1 MTSPTFKFD
10 PATAS
15 AVASACLGLSNGV
28 GKLGDLAAGLL
39 DGNGSGSFR
48 SGAEI
53 DSTLRQVGKAAQEAA
68 NRLRHAVEQYLDSVI
83 DAGQLIPQQEAENQR
98 RIAKA
103 GGGGGSDIGILG
115 SLLAQHSQPT
125 AVPTG
130 PSAMDMLTSGISSN
144 IPSLPSGSADAAG
157 KAGCAAGPETV
168 GGLTL
173 DTCVANLSP
182 ADASVLLT
190 LAQQWQ
196 QLGADLTSSIT
207 VFHNIVQSKM
217 ATGGWTGSSGRAVG
231 DAAHK
236 LVNTSVEIA
245 AQANANGAAIV
256 GWAGALGDTKS
267 YIDSLAASKG
277 PAMAA
282 APPESKA
289 LVQNQIDTLARIK
302 MAGTYNPGVAAIS
315 SSLSNLSDPSAGATG
330 VPLILA
336 GMGGS
341 GGSGGAGGG
350 AGTSAS
356 SSGGGGGGGASGGGG
371 GGGGGSTA
379 ARTGSDAAGQLAR
392 QGTGDPVSNAAK
404 NASSQAGQNPAAAA
418 QQAVSKAGDGAKSLG
433 SSRSGAGSMT
443 RPSSLGALSDA
454 EKNAAKAA
462 AGGLKGAGGG
472 GGGAGKLGGAGGLG
486 GAAAAESALS
496 RNSSSLSAAEKAL
509 AGQQGAT
516 ASRAAS
522 PAAGGPMGA
531 RGAGAKG
538 EEDKEHR
545 AAKYL
550 KHAENGEEIAGD
562 LPDTAPPVLG
572 GLNLDTTDDTDA
584 SSKPGDR
591 S

>member
-1 MTSPTFKFD
+1 M
-10 PATAS
+10 
-15 AVASACLGLSNGV
+15 
-28 GKLGDLAAGLL
+28 
-39 DGNGSGSFR
+39 
-48 SGAEI
+48 
-53 DSTLRQVGKAAQEAA
+53 
-68 NRLRHAVEQYLDSVI
+68 
-83 DAGQLIPQQEAENQR
+83 
-98 RIAKA
+98 
-103 GGGGGSDIGILG
+103 
-115 SLLAQHSQPT
+115 
-125 AVPTG
+125 
-130 PSAMDMLTSGISSN
+130 
-144 IPSLPSGSADAAG
+144 
-157 KAGCAAGPETV
+157 
-168 GGLTL
+168 
-173 DTCVANLSP
+173 
-182 ADASVLLT
+182 

-217 ATGGWTGSSGRAVG
+217 AAGGWTGSSGKAVG

-282 APPESKA
+282 APPESRA
-289 LVQNQIDTLARIK
+289 TVQNEIDTMARLK
-302 MAGTYNPGVAAIS
+302 MASTYNPGVTAIS
-315 SSLSNLSDPSAGATG
+315 SSLSNLSDPSANQTG
-330 VPLILA
+330 VPLVLA
-336 GMGGS
+336 GMSGS
-341 GGSGGAGGG
+341 GGSAGAGSG
-350 AGTSAS
+350 AGTSAAS
-356 SSGGGGGGGASGGGG
+356 AGGGGGGRTSGGGG

-379 ARTGSDAAGQLAR
+379 ARNGTDAAGQLAR

-418 QQAVSKAGDGAKSLG
+418 QQAVSKAGDSAKSLG
-433 SSRSGAGSMT
+433 GSRSGAGSMT
-443 RPSSLGALSDA
+443 RPAGLGSLSEA
-454 EKNAAKAA
+454 ERNAAKAA
-462 AGGLKGAGGG
+462 AGGMKGAGGG
-472 GGGAGKLGGAGGLG
+472 GGGTGNLGGAGGLG

-538 EEDKEHR
+538 EDDKEHR

-550 KHAENGEEIAGD
+550 KHVENGEEIAGD
-562 LPDTAPPVLG
+562 LPDTAPSVLG
-572 GLNLDTTDDTDA
+572 GLNLDTTDDTGA
-584 SSKPGDR
+584 SSKPADR
-591 S
+591 T

>member
-1 MTSPTFKFD
+1 MNAFKFN
-10 PATAS
+10 PETAQ
-15 AVASACLGLSNGV
+15 AVASASNGLDNALS
-28 GKLGDLAAGLL
+28 GLADMTSNLRTVAGC
-39 DGNGSGSFR
+39 GSFA

-53 DSTLRQVGKAAQEAA
+53 EAALKQLGDAANMMRSRLQEAVNA
-68 NRLRHAVEQYLDSVI
+68 YRQAVI
-83 DAGQLIPQQEAENQR
+83 DAGGLITRQEAENASNISKSSQGSGIVGR
-98 RIAKA
+98 LLGGDPAPAIA
-103 GGGGGSDIGILG
+103 
-115 SLLAQHSQPT
+115 
-125 AVPTG
+125 
-130 PSAMDMLTSGISSN
+130 PSGADPIDALTSGMSSN
-144 IPSLPSGSADAAG
+144 LPSLPSGVPAAAGAFACAASPESVGGLSLDSCSAHLSSADAAF
-157 KAGCAAGPETV
+157 
-168 GGLTL
+168 
-173 DTCVANLSP
+173 LS
-182 ADASVLLT
+182 T

-217 ATGGWTGSSGRAVG
+217 AAGGWTGSSGKAVG

-236 LVNTSVEIA
+236 LVNTSVDVA
-245 AQANANGAAIV
+245 AQASANGAAIV

-267 YIDSLAASKG
+267 YIDSLAAAKG

-282 APPESKA
+282 APPESQA
-289 LVQNQIDTLARIK
+289 TVQNQIDTMARMKILS
-302 MAGTYNPGVAAIS
+302 TYNPGVTAIS
-315 SSLSNLSDPSAGATG
+315 SSLSNLSDPSANATG
-330 VPLILA
+330 VPLLLA

-341 GGSGGAGGG
+341 GGSGGAGSG
-350 AGTSAS
+350 AGTSAA
-356 SSGGGGGGGASGGGG
+356 SSGGLGGGSGSGGGG
-371 GGGGGSTA
+371 GGGGGSTP
-379 ARTGSDAAGQLAR
+379 ARTGPDAAGQLAR

-418 QQAVSKAGDGAKSLG
+418 QQAMSKAGDGAKSLG
-433 SSRSGAGSMT
+433 GSRSGAGSMT
-443 RPSSLGALSDA
+443 RPSGLGALSDA
-454 EKNAAKAA
+454 EKNAARGA
-462 AGGLKGAGGG
+462 AGGMKGAGGG

-516 ASRAAS
+516 ASRAAT

-550 KHAENGEEIAGD
+550 KHAENGEEIAGE

-572 GLNLDTTDDTDA
+572 GLNLDTTDDTEVP
-584 SSKPGDR
+584 SSSSDR
-591 S
+591 T

>member
-1 MTSPTFKFD
+1 M
-10 PATAS
+10 
-15 AVASACLGLSNGV
+15 GLTDIAGQ
-28 GKLGDLAAGLL
+28 LGDA
-39 DGNGSGSFR
+39 NGSGGFS
-48 SGAEI
+48 SGKAIDNALQIIGRFARDAAEK
-53 DSTLRQVGKAAQEAA
+53 LRQ
-68 NRLRHAVEQYLDSVI
+68 AVEAYLDSVV
-83 DAGQLIPQQEAENQR
+83 DAGNLIRQQEGENRQ

-103 GGGGGSDIGILG
+103 GSGQSSDPLGIGELLSGGQS
-115 SLLAQHSQPT
+115 PV
-125 AVPTG
+125 AVPDG
-130 PSAMDMLTSGISSN
+130 PNPADIITSGMSSGL
-144 IPSLPSGSADAAG
+144 PSLPSSTGDAAG
-157 KAGCAAGPETV
+157 RFACGASPESV

-173 DTCVANLSP
+173 DACVANLSP
-182 ADASVLLT
+182 AEASRLT
-190 LAQQWQ
+190 MLAQQWQ

-207 VFHNIVQSKM
+207 LFHNIVQSKM
-217 ATGGWTGSSGRAVG
+217 ATGGWTGSSGKAVG

-236 LVNTSVEIA
+236 LVSTSVEIA

-267 YIDSLAASKG
+267 YIDSLAAAKG

-282 APPESKA
+282 APPESQA
-289 LVQNQIDTLARIK
+289 TVQNQIDTMARLK
-302 MAGTYNPGVAAIS
+302 MVSTYNPGVAAIS
-315 SSLSNLSDPSAGATG
+315 SSLSNLSDPSANQTG
-330 VPLILA
+330 VPLVLA

-350 AGTSAS
+350 AGTSAAS
-356 SSGGGGGGGASGGGG
+356 SGGGGGASGSGG
-371 GGGGGSTA
+371 GGGGGSTT

-392 QGTGDPVSNAAK
+392 QGTGNPVSNATK
-404 NASSQAGQNPAAAA
+404 NASSQGGQNTAAAA
-418 QQAVSKAGDGAKSLG
+418 QQAVSKASDGAKSLG
-433 SSRSGAGSMT
+433 GSRSGAGSMT
-443 RPSSLGALSDA
+443 RPSGVGALSEA
-454 EKNAAKAA
+454 ERNAAKAA
-462 AGGLKGAGGG
+462 AGGLKGAGG

-538 EEDKEHR
+538 DEDKEHR

-572 GLNLDTTDDTDA
+572 GLNLDTTDDTET
-584 SSKPGDR
+584 SSTPADR
-591 S
+591 R

>member
-1 MTSPTFKFD
+1 MV
-10 PATAS
+10 AAS
-15 AVASACLGLSNGV
+15 RGLAQGVSALSNVAG
-28 GKLGDLAAGLL
+28 GLL
-39 DGNGSGSFR
+39 RADGSGAFG
-48 SGAEI
+48 SGRAI
-53 DSTLRQVGKAAQEAA
+53 DSALQEIGRAASEAA
-68 NRLRHAVEQYLDSVI
+68 SRLRTAIEEYLGSVS
-83 DAGQLIPQQEAENQR
+83 DAGGLITQQEAENR
-98 RIAKA
+98 RRLAKA
-103 GGGGGSDIGILG
+103 GAGEPSDPLGINGLISG
-115 SLLAQHSQPT
+115 DQPPV
-125 AVPTG
+125 ALPSGPNPT
-130 PSAMDMLTSGISSN
+130 DIITSGMSSGL
-144 IPSLPSGSADAAG
+144 PSLPSSAGDAAG
-157 KAGCAAGPETV
+157 KYSCGASPESV

-173 DTCVANLSP
+173 DACVANLSP
-182 ADASVLLT
+182 AEASKLT
-190 LAQQWQ
+190 MLAQQWQ

-217 ATGGWTGSSGRAVG
+217 AEGGWTGSSGKAVG

-267 YIDSLAASKG
+267 YIDSLSAAKG

-282 APPESKA
+282 APPESRA
-289 LVQNQIDTLARIK
+289 SVQNQIDTLARIK

-315 SSLSNLSDPSAGATG
+315 SSLSNLSDPSANQTG
-330 VPLILA
+330 VPLVLA
-336 GMGGS
+336 AMGGS
-341 GGSGGAGGG
+341 GGGGGAGGG
-350 AGTSAS
+350 AGTSAA
-356 SSGGGGGGGASGGGG
+356 SSGGGGVGGASGGGG

-379 ARTGSDAAGQLAR
+379 ARAGSDTAGQLAR

-404 NASSQAGQNPAAAA
+404 NASSQTGQNPAAAA

-443 RPSSLGALSDA
+443 RPAGLGSLSEA
-454 EKNAAKAA
+454 ERNAAKAA
-462 AGGLKGAGGG
+462 AGGMKGAGGG
-472 GGGAGKLGGAGGLG
+472 GGGTGKLGGAGGLG

-550 KHAENGEEIAGD
+550 KHVENGEEIAGD

-572 GLNLDTTDDTDA
+572 GLNLDTTDDTEA
-584 SSKPGDR
+584 SSKPADR
-591 S
+591 T